1 MQCASLQTIRA
12 SEVLIKM
19 AILDNGTLLKGLL
32 MEASD
37 VRRSVEELA
46 QGLYEASDPSG
57 LPWVKRGLAVRDPWL
72 QVARQQ
78 IAQSENPPE
87 RDERG
92 GQ

>member
-1 MQCASLQTIRA
+1 MAAS
-12 SEVLIKM
+12 
-19 AILDNGTLLKGLL
+19 N
-32 MEASD
+32 

-46 QGLYEASDPSG
+46 QALYEASDPSG

-87 RDERG
+87 RDKGDGR
-92 GQ
+92 

>member
-1 MQCASLQTIRA
+1 
-12 SEVLIKM
+12 M
-19 AILDNGTLLKGLL
+19 AHLLKGLP
-32 MEASD
+32 MAAFD

-46 QGLYEASDPSG
+46 QALYEASDPSG

-78 IAQSENPPE
+78 IAQSENPLE